1 MEYGR
6 GTFSVCFIKANVLS
20 SFSHFFYTSEC
31 GSRGF
36 NRCFINVIVSCFTSI
51 CFILITRFLFFFVII
66 HMDREALMGNAI
78 LAQYFFFLH
87 FIKKRLFLWMSL
99 RQYHIFKPPF
109 LYLMNFLL
117 QFYLLTDRHRQRW
130 WWLRGIRLWIGMIGD
145 GYP

>member
-1 MEYGR
+1 MEEGYLV
-6 GTFSVCFIKANVLS
+6 FALSKLMCFLLFPI
-20 SFSHFFYTSEC
+20 FFYTSEC

-51 CFILITRFLFFFVII
+51 CFILITRFLFFRLHPYGQRGADGKCYPCTI
-66 HMDREALMGNAI
+66 
-78 LAQYFFFLH
+78 FFF
-87 FIKKRLFLWMSL
+87 FFYISSKKDYFCECPCVN
-99 RQYHIFKPPF
+99 ITFFKPPF

>member
-51 CFILITRFLFFFVII
+51 CFILITRFLFFFRLYPYGQRGADGKCYPCTI
-66 HMDREALMGNAI
+66 
-78 LAQYFFFLH
+78 FFFFYISSKKDYFCECPCVNITFLNPLFCISWTFFCS
-87 FIKKRLFLWMSL
+87 FIFW
-99 RQYHIFKPPF
+99 QTGI
-109 LYLMNFLL
+109 
-117 QFYLLTDRHRQRW
+117 DRDDDDSE
-130 WWLRGIRLWIGMIGD
+130 G
-145 GYP
+145 

>member
-6 GTFSVCFIKANVLS
+6 GIFSVCFIKANVLS

-51 CFILITRFLFFFVII
+51 CFILITRFLFFRLYPYGQRGADGKCYPCTIF
-66 HMDREALMGNAI
+66 
-78 LAQYFFFLH
+78 FFFLH

-99 RQYHIFKPPF
+99 RQYHFFKPPF